1 MFVVAA
7 LAEAESAEEDE
18 ERQAGVQDHGL
29 SWAGQG
35 VVEVTGS
42 FCHMCLFCHYDF
54 KLTKGLPSMIAW
66 FCKRRNIEDSAML
79 MLRFSAD
86 SKKH

>member
-29 SWAGQG
+29 SWAEQEL
-35 VVEVTGS
+35 VEVTGS
-42 FCHMCLFCHYDF
+42 FCHISV
-54 KLTKGLPSMIAW
+54 TTV
-66 FCKRRNIEDSAML
+66 
-79 MLRFSAD
+79 LR
-86 SKKH
+86 

>member
-29 SWAGQG
+29 SWADQE

-42 FCHMCLFCHYDF
+42 FLHICV
-54 KLTKGLPSMIAW
+54 TTV
-66 FCKRRNIEDSAML
+66 R
-79 MLRFSAD
+79 
-86 SKKH
+86 

>member
-1 MFVVAA
+1 MFIVAA

-42 FCHMCLFCHYDF
+42 FLHISVTTVSEV
-54 KLTKGLPSMIAW
+54 TKGLPSMQ
-66 FCKRRNIEDSAML
+66 
-79 MLRFSAD
+79 
-86 SKKH
+86 

>member
-29 SWAGQG
+29 SWAGLG

-42 FCHMCLFCHYDF
+42 FCHICVTTEY
-54 KLTKGLPSMIAW
+54 K
-66 FCKRRNIEDSAML
+66 
-79 MLRFSAD
+79 
-86 SKKH
+86 

>member
-29 SWAGQG
+29 SWAGHE

-42 FCHMCLFCHYDF
+42 FLH
-54 KLTKGLPSMIAW
+54 I
-66 FCKRRNIEDSAML
+66 SATWY
-79 MLRFSAD
+79 
-86 SKKH
+86 

>member
-18 ERQAGVQDHGL
+18 ERQASVQEHGL
-29 SWAGQG
+29 SWAGQV

-42 FCHMCLFCHYDF
+42 HLCHISFIL
-54 KLTKGLPSMIAW
+54 S
-66 FCKRRNIEDSAML
+66 
-79 MLRFSAD
+79 LRYQGNQRSPIDDGFFLQA
-86 SKKH
+86 KEH

>member
-18 ERQAGVQDHGL
+18 ERQASVQDHGL
-29 SWAGQG
+29 SWAGQV

-42 FCHMCLFCHYDF
+42 SCHICVTRYY
-54 KLTKGLPSMIAW
+54 KVTKGLP
-66 FCKRRNIEDSAML
+66 
-79 MLRFSAD
+79 
-86 SKKH
+86 

>member
-29 SWAGQG
+29 SWAGQEG
-35 VVEVTGS
+35 EEVTGS
-42 FCHMCLFCHYDF
+42 FCHICVTMVF
-54 KLTKGLPSMIAW
+54 
-66 FCKRRNIEDSAML
+66 R
-79 MLRFSAD
+79 
-86 SKKH
+86 

>member
-18 ERQAGVQDHGL
+18 ERQPGVQDHGL
-29 SWAGQG
+29 SWAGQV

-42 FCHMCLFCHYDF
+42 HLCHISFIL
-54 KLTKGLPSMIAW
+54 S
-66 FCKRRNIEDSAML
+66 
-79 MLRFSAD
+79 LRY
-86 SKKH
+86 

>member
-35 VVEVTGS
+35 EVEEVTGS
-42 FCHMCLFCHYDF
+42 FCHISV
-54 KLTKGLPSMIAW
+54 TTV
-66 FCKRRNIEDSAML
+66 
-79 MLRFSAD
+79 LR
-86 SKKH
+86 